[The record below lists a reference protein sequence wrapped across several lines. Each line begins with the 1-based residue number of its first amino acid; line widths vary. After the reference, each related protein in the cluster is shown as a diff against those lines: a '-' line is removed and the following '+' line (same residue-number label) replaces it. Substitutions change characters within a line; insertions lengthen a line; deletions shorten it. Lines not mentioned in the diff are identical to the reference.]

1 MSDYMVNK
9 IKYLLIG
16 VMPIFFYFVLSLVWL
31 IPFIFGSNTLITTVK
46 IVIAVLFLAMW
57 GVTAYKLEEQ
67 ETLKPIDYG
76 LTHLLG
82 LGLIIGG
89 LVIPSNSISEIYYVS
104 LSSALSRQT
113 EPVSMTFSLILMLVV
128 FVLGSKAA
136 KRKKRPFTINR

>member
-16 VMPIFFYFVLSLVWL
+16 VMPIFFYIVLSLVWL

-113 EPVSMTFSLILMLVV
+113 EPVSMTFSL
-128 FVLGSKAA
+128 
-136 KRKKRPFTINR
+136 T